1 MCYAKGSFEVHSAP
15 GHPIDR
21 EVFTGQRP
29 IVGSQHRLGGAS
41 SPAQLVLEVANPAMP
56 ANGHD
61 EPAGR
66 HLSSLST
73 SP

>member
-1 MCYAKGSFEVHSAP
+1 MGAALTVKLHVQTDEMLSNNGAP
-15 GHPIDR
+15 FRVSVPHQPN
-21 EVFTGQRP
+21 VFATGFRN
-29 IVGSQHRLGGAS
+29 RRR
-41 SPAQLVLEVANPAMP
+41 LEVANPAMP